1 MTRSAIMRR
10 VYASV
15 LAALLIT
22 VIAVYAAFSVMS
34 GSVFIKL
41 RAAELLPQ
49 AQSFAV
55 LARGYLKGEVTD
67 EVMTV
72 LTEGNTPGAVSAYAV
87 ITDESGRVL
96 FQSSPE
102 NQPNETL
109 LRPSISEALS
119 GRSFYTQVGSGR
131 QVGLLVVAVPVTDED
146 GAIIGALLLYVPQV
160 DALLAKATLTR
171 SLAASM
177 LLVTPIV
184 FLIMYA
190 LIYKLVKPLRRM
202 RDVALRMAEG
212 RFDYTA
218 DEDAAGEIGQLAAS
232 LNSLSRSLR
241 SSIRALTFERNRLIR
256 ILNGLTEGIAAVD
269 SLGRVTHINPA
280 LEKLFGIDLT
290 ADDPRLRVIPDPSVW
305 EAFDRAV
312 KGDAASEFDISFGG
326 RDIRCSV
333 SPVYDDEKHT
343 AGAVGLFTD
352 ISREVALEN
361 TRREYV
367 ANVSH
372 EMRSPLTAM
381 RALIEPLSDG
391 MVKDEETRSR
401 YYNILLREVM
411 RLSRLISDIMEL
423 SKLQSGTSAIEKEVF
438 APGEIMTD
446 VVSRCGSM
454 AEDKGLS
461 LTLACDL
468 DDLPL
473 LYGNPDR
480 FEQVLII
487 LVDNAI
493 KYTDEGSVIVD
504 AAPRSGK
511 LLVRVSDTG
520 RGISENELPKVFDR
534 FYKVDKSHSG
544 MGSGLG
550 LSIAKEVLTAMDETI
565 WAESREGEGSRFIFT
580 TEIDKGSALVVSAG
594 RKK

>member
-1 MTRSAIMRR
+1 MRR

-15 LAALLIT
+15 LAALIIT
-22 VIAVYAAFSVMS
+22 IIAVYIVFSAMS
-34 GSVFIKL
+34 GTVFIKL

-55 LARGYLKGEVTD
+55 LARSYLKGEVSG
-67 EVMTV
+67 ELMTV

-87 ITDESGRVL
+87 ITDENGTIL
-96 FQSSPE
+96 FLSDPAESPAE
-102 NQPNETL
+102 AL
-109 LRPSISEALS
+109 LRPSIGEALS
-119 GRSFYTQVGSGR
+119 GRSIYTKVGSGR
-131 QVGLLVVAVPVTDED
+131 QVGLLVVAVPVTDESA
-146 GAIIGALLLYVPQV
+146 AIIGSLLLYVPQV
-160 DALLAKATLTR
+160 EALLAKATLTR

-190 LIYKLVKPLRRM
+190 LVYKLVKPLRQM

-218 DEDAAGEIGQLAAS
+218 DENAAGEIGQLGAS
-232 LNSLSRSLR
+232 LNSLSRSVR
-241 SSIRALTFERNRLIR
+241 SGIRALTFERNRLIR
-256 ILNGLTEGIAAVD
+256 VLNGLTEGIAAID
-269 SLGRVTHINPA
+269 SLGRVTHMNPA
-280 LEKLFGIDLT
+280 LEKLFGVDMT
-290 ADDPRLRVIPDPSVW
+290 STDPRLRVIPDASVW

-312 KGDAASEFDISFGG
+312 REGETSEFQISFGG

-333 SPVYDDEKHT
+333 SPFYDDEKHS

-352 ISREVALEN
+352 ISREVALEK

-391 MVKDEETRSR
+391 LVKDEATRSR
-401 YYNILLREVM
+401 YYGIMLREIM

-423 SKLQSGTSAIEKEVF
+423 SKLQSGTTAIAKEPF
-438 APGEIMTD
+438 APGEIMAD
-446 VVSRCGSM
+446 VVGRLTSV
-454 AEDKGLS
+454 AEEKGLT
-461 LTLACDL
+461 LTMTCDP
-468 DDLPL
+468 DALPMV
-473 LYGNPDR
+473 YSNPDR
-480 FEQVLII
+480 YEQLLVI

-493 KYTDEGSVIVD
+493 KYTDEGSVTLD
-504 AAPRSGK
+504 ARVHGDK
-511 LLVRVSDTG
+511 LLTQVRDTG
-520 RGISENELPKVFDR
+520 RGIAGEELPKVFDR
-534 FYKVDKSHSG
+534 FYKVDKAHSG

-550 LSIAKEVLTAMDETI
+550 LSIAKEVLTAMGETI
-565 WAESREGEGSRFIFT
+565 WAESKEGEGSSFTFT
-580 TEIDKGSALVVSAG
+580 TEIDKGGALMVTAG
-594 RKK
+594 RKE